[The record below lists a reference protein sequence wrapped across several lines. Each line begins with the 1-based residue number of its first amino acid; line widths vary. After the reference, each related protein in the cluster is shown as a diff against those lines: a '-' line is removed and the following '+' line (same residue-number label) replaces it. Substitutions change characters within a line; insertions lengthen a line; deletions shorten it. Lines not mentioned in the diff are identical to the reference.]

1 MKKIFIV
8 MLLVIAS
15 GLWNSTNGACMVPA
29 KSNSDLP
36 TISVSGELYET
47 AYPCEPG
54 EMCPTCLTPALDTEN
69 GIYYLTTTDAE
80 IEAQLDSLFNYLY
93 SINCICT
100 FPTRVTG
107 TTYQNG
113 SFKYININ
121 HIETDD
127 PHSYDTKLS
136 HYFPKGTKWINRKT
150 ERDPMTGKI
159 TSNSEGTYILS
170 EDTLIGGKTYHKLI
184 DEKGQLF
191 ATLREDGKK
200 IYFRYNDIDM
210 LLYDF
215 GVKVGDSIVFDYSA
229 FSASRY
235 QTPYIVYVDRIDT
248 ITLLDGRQAKAID
261 YYSNGERLGPDIEY
275 VGNDRGLIAP
285 IVDPEVPTLLGLRHA
300 SCCSFNGEPIYEY
313 NQGDCEE
320 LNAAA
325 QATTWYGIKYI
336 HEYPQTN
343 NKPFITSIIYKLN
356 GDTLINEVQY
366 KKLLFTNKHD
376 NLEDTYRG
384 AIRQSEDRQEVYYIP
399 SGIDKEYLLYN
410 FDVEQGDTV
419 YAYAGFYDAS
429 CVEMIE
435 YEQHQSITPAWIV
448 QDIQV
453 IDGRKHIT
461 VQQDTHVVEWI
472 EGIGTKHILWPVGR
486 GCYATGMEVQFHHT
500 LCAADNEG
508 NTIYSFDTDYIGIRN
523 NCPDWTVLSQES
535 KMSSLCD
542 EWHVLHEPFSS
553 FSPYSTIHFALTT
566 DTTINAQHYIK
577 LESTEGKNTLYE
589 GALREEN
596 KKVYFVPVGS
606 NNEYLLYAFDAQKG
620 EQLSNV
626 WGGGR
631 AEIYKNSFDAVVTD
645 ISDDTPRIFTLTLNT
660 PEEEH
665 YQIQWLEG
673 IGFMDGPIGSK
684 NIYDFAA
691 DYGVFRL
698 LCAYKKGVQ
707 VYISKYGEEFGCEF
721 NGIHTEDA
729 DTIPLYTGDDPG
741 SSTIDPIDPN
751 QVVVTLNGNELNIK
765 ESSGDEINYTLVLN
779 KNKQA
784 PAKEQTVQDNSFV
797 HSVSIELTESGYYTL
812 RLTNP
817 NWDSSMVGHFQ
828 YINSAIEEVQSD
840 EKCNAKILRDGQLLI
855 RVGERLYT
863 PTGIQIQ

>member
-29 KSNSDLP
+29 KNNSDLP
-36 TISVSGELYET
+36 TISVSGELYERG
-47 AYPCEPG
+47 YPCNPG
-54 EMCPTCLTPALDTEN
+54 EICLPCLTPALDTEN

-80 IEAQLDSLFNYLY
+80 IAAQLDSLFNYLY
-93 SINCICT
+93 SLNCICT

-107 TTYQNG
+107 TTEQNG
-113 SFKYININ
+113 SFKYINIS
-121 HIETDD
+121 HIETGD
-127 PHSYDTKLS
+127 PQPVSQENKVKS
-136 HYFPKGTKWINRKT
+136 HATQWFGIQYHHDYPQSEHTPII
-150 ERDPMTGKI
+150 TGI
-159 TSNSEGTYILS
+159 T
-170 EDTLIGGKTYHKLI
+170 
-184 DEKGQLF
+184 
-191 ATLREDGKK
+191 
-200 IYFRYNDIDM
+200 YN
-210 LLYDF
+210 
-215 GVKVGDSIVFDYSA
+215 
-229 FSASRY
+229 
-235 QTPYIVYVDRIDT
+235 
-248 ITLLDGRQAKAID
+248 
-261 YYSNGERLGPDIEY
+261 LGP
-275 VGNDRGLIAP
+275 
-285 IVDPEVPTLLGLRHA
+285 
-300 SCCSFNGEPIYEY
+300 
-313 NQGDCEE
+313 
-320 LNAAA
+320 
-325 QATTWYGIKYI
+325 
-336 HEYPQTN
+336 
-343 NKPFITSIIYKLN
+343 
-356 GDTLINEVQY
+356 DTLINTKLYRQIRYTNES
-366 KKLLFTNKHD
+366 KKVTNAYH
-376 NLEDTYRG
+376 G

-410 FDVEQGDTV
+410 FDVELGDTV

-448 QDIQV
+448 QDIQI

-461 VQQDTHVVEWI
+461 VQQDAHVVEWI

-523 NCPDWTVLSQES
+523 NCPDWTVLSQEN

-542 EWHVLHEPFSS
+542 EWHVLCESFWS

-566 DTTINAQHYIK
+566 DTTINARHYIK
-577 LESTEGKNTLYE
+577 LESTEGKYTLYK

-631 AEIYKNSFDAVVTD
+631 EEICQNSFDAVVTD

-660 PEEEH
+660 SEEEH

-673 IGFMDGPIGSK
+673 IGFMDGPIGTQ
-684 NIYDFAA
+684 NICDIA

-698 LCAYKKGVQ
+698 LCAYKEGVQ

-721 NGIHTEDA
+721 NGIRTEDA

-784 PAKEQTVQDNSFV
+784 PTKEQTVQANSFI
-797 HSVSIELTESGYYTL
+797 HSVSIELFESGYYTL

-817 NWDSSMVGHFQ
+817 NWDSSLVGHFQ
-828 YINSAIEEVQSD
+828 YINTAIEEVQGD
-840 EKCNAKILRDGQLLI
+840 ERCNTKILRDGQLLI

-863 PTGIQIQ
+863 PTGMQIQ

>member
-15 GLWNSTNGACMVPA
+15 GLWNSTNGACMAPA
-29 KSNSDLP
+29 KNNSDLP
-36 TISVSGELYET
+36 TISVSGELQERG
-47 AYPCEPG
+47 YPCEPG
-54 EMCPTCLTPALDTEN
+54 ELCPPCVTPALETDN

-80 IEAQLDSLFNYLY
+80 IEAQLDSLFNYLH
-93 SINCICT
+93 SLNCICT

-107 TTYQNG
+107 TTDQNG
-113 SFKYININ
+113 SFKYINIS
-121 HIETDD
+121 HIETGD
-127 PHSYDTKLS
+127 PQPVSQENKVKS
-136 HYFPKGTKWINRKT
+136 HATQWFGIQYHHDYPQSEHTPII
-150 ERDPMTGKI
+150 TGI
-159 TSNSEGTYILS
+159 T
-170 EDTLIGGKTYHKLI
+170 
-184 DEKGQLF
+184 
-191 ATLREDGKK
+191 
-200 IYFRYNDIDM
+200 YN
-210 LLYDF
+210 
-215 GVKVGDSIVFDYSA
+215 
-229 FSASRY
+229 
-235 QTPYIVYVDRIDT
+235 
-248 ITLLDGRQAKAID
+248 
-261 YYSNGERLGPDIEY
+261 LGP
-275 VGNDRGLIAP
+275 
-285 IVDPEVPTLLGLRHA
+285 
-300 SCCSFNGEPIYEY
+300 
-313 NQGDCEE
+313 
-320 LNAAA
+320 
-325 QATTWYGIKYI
+325 
-336 HEYPQTN
+336 
-343 NKPFITSIIYKLN
+343 
-356 GDTLINEVQY
+356 DTLINTKLYRQIRYTNES
-366 KKLLFTNKHD
+366 KKVTNAYH
-376 NLEDTYRG
+376 G

-410 FDVEQGDTV
+410 FDVEQGDTI

-461 VQQDTHVVEWI
+461 VQQDAHVVEWI

-542 EWHVLHEPFSS
+542 EWHVLYEPFSS

-631 AEIYKNSFDAVVTD
+631 AEICKNSFDAVVTD
-645 ISDDTPRIFTLTLNT
+645 ISDDTPRIFTLTLNRS
-660 PEEEH
+660 EEEY

-684 NIYDFAA
+684 NICNLAA

-698 LCAYKKGVQ
+698 LCAYRNGEQ
-707 VYISKYGEEFGCEF
+707 VYASDYSEKFGCEF
-721 NGIHTEDA
+721 NGFYYDYNEDV

-784 PAKEQTVQDNSFV
+784 PTKEQTVQANSFI
-797 HSVSIELTESGYYTL
+797 HSVSIELFESGYYTL
-812 RLTNP
+812 QLTNP
-817 NWDSSMVGHFQ
+817 NWDSSLVGHFQ
-828 YINSAIEEVQSD
+828 YINSAIEEVQGD

-863 PTGIQIQ
+863 PTGMQIQ

>member
-1 MKKIFIV
+1 
-8 MLLVIAS
+8 
-15 GLWNSTNGACMVPA
+15 MVPA
-29 KSNSDLP
+29 KNNSDLP
-36 TISVSGELYET
+36 TISVSGELCERG
-47 AYPCEPG
+47 YPCEPG
-54 EMCPTCLTPALDTEN
+54 EMCPPCVTPALDTEN

-80 IEAQLDSLFNYLY
+80 IEAQLDSLFNYLH
-93 SINCICT
+93 SLNCICT

-107 TTYQNG
+107 TTDTNG
-113 SFKYININ
+113 SFKYINIS
-121 HIETDD
+121 HIETGD
-127 PHSYDTKLS
+127 PQPVSQENKVKSQATQWFGIQYHHDYPQSEHT
-136 HYFPKGTKWINRKT
+136 PII
-150 ERDPMTGKI
+150 TGI
-159 TSNSEGTYILS
+159 T
-170 EDTLIGGKTYHKLI
+170 
-184 DEKGQLF
+184 
-191 ATLREDGKK
+191 
-200 IYFRYNDIDM
+200 YN
-210 LLYDF
+210 
-215 GVKVGDSIVFDYSA
+215 
-229 FSASRY
+229 
-235 QTPYIVYVDRIDT
+235 
-248 ITLLDGRQAKAID
+248 
-261 YYSNGERLGPDIEY
+261 LGP
-275 VGNDRGLIAP
+275 
-285 IVDPEVPTLLGLRHA
+285 
-300 SCCSFNGEPIYEY
+300 
-313 NQGDCEE
+313 
-320 LNAAA
+320 
-325 QATTWYGIKYI
+325 
-336 HEYPQTN
+336 
-343 NKPFITSIIYKLN
+343 
-356 GDTLINEVQY
+356 DTLINTKLYRQIRYTNES
-366 KKLLFTNKHD
+366 KKVTNAYH
-376 NLEDTYRG
+376 G

-461 VQQDTHVVEWI
+461 VQQDAHVVEWI

-523 NCPDWTVLSQES
+523 NCPDWTVLSQEN
-535 KMSSLCD
+535 KISSLCD
-542 EWHVLHEPFSS
+542 EWHVLCEPFWSIL
-553 FSPYSTIHFALTT
+553 PYSTIHFALTT
-566 DTTINAQHYIK
+566 DTTINARHYIK
-577 LESTEGKNTLYE
+577 LESTEGKYTLYE

-620 EQLSNV
+620 DQLSNI

-631 AEIYKNSFDAVVTD
+631 EEICKNSFDAVVTD

-660 PEEEH
+660 PEEEY

-673 IGFMDGPIGSK
+673 IGFMDGPIGTQ
-684 NIYDFAA
+684 NICDIA

-698 LCAYKKGVQ
+698 LCAYKEGVQ
-707 VYISKYGEEFGCEF
+707 VYTSKYGEEFGCEF
-721 NGIHTEDA
+721 NGVHTEDA

-741 SSTIDPIDPN
+741 SSTVDPIDPN

-784 PAKEQTVQDNSFV
+784 PTKEQTVQANSFI
-797 HSVSIELTESGYYTL
+797 HSVSIELFESGYYTL
-812 RLTNP
+812 QLTNP
-817 NWDSSMVGHFQ
+817 KWTNSLVGHFQ
-828 YINSAIEEVQSD
+828 YINTAIEEVQGD
-840 EKCNAKILRDGQLLI
+840 ERCNTKILRDGQLLI

-863 PTGIQIQ
+863 PTGMQIQ

>member
-29 KSNSDLP
+29 KNNSDLP
-36 TISVSGELYET
+36 TISVSGELYER

-54 EMCPTCLTPALDTEN
+54 EMCPTCLTPALETDN
-69 GIYYLTTTDAE
+69 GIYYLTTTDAQ

-113 SFKYININ
+113 SFKYINIS
-121 HIETDD
+121 HIETGD
-127 PHSYDTKLS
+127 PQPVSQENKVTS
-136 HYFPKGTKWINRKT
+136 HATQWFGIQYHHDYPQSEHTPII
-150 ERDPMTGKI
+150 TGI
-159 TSNSEGTYILS
+159 T
-170 EDTLIGGKTYHKLI
+170 
-184 DEKGQLF
+184 
-191 ATLREDGKK
+191 
-200 IYFRYNDIDM
+200 YN
-210 LLYDF
+210 
-215 GVKVGDSIVFDYSA
+215 
-229 FSASRY
+229 
-235 QTPYIVYVDRIDT
+235 
-248 ITLLDGRQAKAID
+248 
-261 YYSNGERLGPDIEY
+261 LGP
-275 VGNDRGLIAP
+275 
-285 IVDPEVPTLLGLRHA
+285 
-300 SCCSFNGEPIYEY
+300 
-313 NQGDCEE
+313 
-320 LNAAA
+320 
-325 QATTWYGIKYI
+325 
-336 HEYPQTN
+336 
-343 NKPFITSIIYKLN
+343 
-356 GDTLINEVQY
+356 DTLINTKLYRQIRYTNES
-366 KKLLFTNKHD
+366 KKVTNAYH
-376 NLEDTYRG
+376 G

-461 VQQDTHVVEWI
+461 VQQDAHVVEWI

-535 KMSSLCD
+535 KMTSLCD
-542 EWHVLHEPFSS
+542 EWHVLHEPFQA

-566 DTTINAQHYIK
+566 DTTINARHYIK
-577 LESTEGKNTLYE
+577 LESTEGKYTLYE

-620 EQLSNV
+620 DQLSNI

-631 AEIYKNSFDAVVTD
+631 EEICKNSFNAVVTD

-660 PEEEH
+660 SEEEH

-673 IGFMDGPIGSK
+673 IGFMDGPRGSQ
-684 NIYDFAA
+684 NICDIA

-698 LCAYKKGVQ
+698 LCAYKEGVQ
-707 VYISKYGEEFGCEF
+707 VYTSKYGEEFGCEF

-765 ESSGDEINYTLVLN
+765 ESSGDEINYILVLN

-784 PAKEQTVQDNSFV
+784 PTKEQTVQANSFI
-797 HSVSIELTESGYYTL
+797 HSVSIELFESGYYTL
-812 RLTNP
+812 QLTNP
-817 NWDSSMVGHFQ
+817 KWTNSLVGHFQ
-828 YINSAIEEVQSD
+828 YINTAIEEVQGD
-840 EKCNAKILRDGQLLI
+840 ERCNTKILRDGQLLI

>member
-29 KSNSDLP
+29 KNNSDLP
-36 TISVSGELYET
+36 TISVSGELYERG
-47 AYPCEPG
+47 YPCNPG
-54 EMCPTCLTPALDTEN
+54 EICLPCLTPALETDN

-80 IEAQLDSLFNYLY
+80 IAAQLDSLFNYLY
-93 SINCICT
+93 SLNCICT

-107 TTYQNG
+107 TTDQNG
-113 SFKYININ
+113 SFKYINIS
-121 HIETDD
+121 HIETGD
-127 PHSYDTKLS
+127 PQPVSQENKVKS
-136 HYFPKGTKWINRKT
+136 HATQWFGIQYHHDYPQSEHTPII
-150 ERDPMTGKI
+150 TGI
-159 TSNSEGTYILS
+159 T
-170 EDTLIGGKTYHKLI
+170 
-184 DEKGQLF
+184 
-191 ATLREDGKK
+191 
-200 IYFRYNDIDM
+200 YN
-210 LLYDF
+210 
-215 GVKVGDSIVFDYSA
+215 
-229 FSASRY
+229 
-235 QTPYIVYVDRIDT
+235 
-248 ITLLDGRQAKAID
+248 
-261 YYSNGERLGPDIEY
+261 LGP
-275 VGNDRGLIAP
+275 
-285 IVDPEVPTLLGLRHA
+285 
-300 SCCSFNGEPIYEY
+300 
-313 NQGDCEE
+313 
-320 LNAAA
+320 
-325 QATTWYGIKYI
+325 
-336 HEYPQTN
+336 
-343 NKPFITSIIYKLN
+343 
-356 GDTLINEVQY
+356 DTLINTKLYRQIRYTNES
-366 KKLLFTNKHD
+366 KKVTNAYH
-376 NLEDTYRG
+376 G

-429 CVEMIE
+429 CIEMIE

-461 VQQDTHVVEWI
+461 VQQDAHVVEWI

-542 EWHVLHEPFSS
+542 EWHVLHEPFGS
-553 FSPYSTIHFALTT
+553 FLPYSTIHFALTT
-566 DTTINAQHYIK
+566 DTTINARHYIK
-577 LESTEGKNTLYE
+577 LESTEGKYTLYE
-589 GALREEN
+589 GALRAEN

-606 NNEYLLYAFDAQKG
+606 NNEYLLYAFDAKKG

-631 AEIYKNSFDAVVTD
+631 AEICKNSFDAVVTD

-660 PEEEH
+660 PEEEY

-684 NIYDFAA
+684 NIYDLAA

-698 LCAYKKGVQ
+698 LCAYKEGVQ
-707 VYISKYGEEFGCEF
+707 VYTSKYGEEFGCEF

-741 SSTIDPIDPN
+741 SSTVDPVDPN

-784 PAKEQTVQDNSFV
+784 PTKEQTVQDNSFV

-817 NWDSSMVGHFQ
+817 NWDSSLVGHFQ
-828 YINSAIEEVQSD
+828 YINSATEEVQGD

-863 PTGIQIQ
+863 PTGMQIQ

>member
-36 TISVSGELYET
+36 TISVSGELYER

-54 EMCPTCLTPALDTEN
+54 EMCPTCLTPALETDN

-93 SINCICT
+93 SLNCICT

-113 SFKYININ
+113 SFKYINIS
-121 HIETDD
+121 HIETGD
-127 PHSYDTKLS
+127 PYSYDAKLS

-300 SCCSFNGEPIYEY
+300 SCCSFKGEPIYEY

-325 QATTWYGIKYI
+325 Q
-336 HEYPQTN
+336 
-343 NKPFITSIIYKLN
+343 
-356 GDTLINEVQY
+356 
-366 KKLLFTNKHD
+366 
-376 NLEDTYRG
+376 
-384 AIRQSEDRQEVYYIP
+384 
-399 SGIDKEYLLYN
+399 
-410 FDVEQGDTV
+410 
-419 YAYAGFYDAS
+419 
-429 CVEMIE
+429 
-435 YEQHQSITPAWIV
+435 
-448 QDIQV
+448 
-453 IDGRKHIT
+453 
-461 VQQDTHVVEWI
+461 
-472 EGIGTKHILWPVGR
+472 
-486 GCYATGMEVQFHHT
+486 
-500 LCAADNEG
+500 
-508 NTIYSFDTDYIGIRN
+508 
-523 NCPDWTVLSQES
+523 ES
-535 KMSSLCD
+535 KISSLCD
-542 EWHVLHEPFSS
+542 EWHVLREPFSS

-566 DTTINAQHYIK
+566 DTTINARHYIK

-660 PEEEH
+660 SEEEH

-698 LCAYKKGVQ
+698 LCAYKDGVQ

-721 NGIHTEDA
+721 NGVHTEDA

-784 PAKEQTVQDNSFV
+784 PAKEQTVQANSFI
-797 HSVSIELTESGYYTL
+797 HSVSIELFESGYYTL
-812 RLTNP
+812 LLTNP
-817 NWDSSMVGHFQ
+817 KWTNSLVGHFQ
-828 YINSAIEEVQSD
+828 YINTAIEEVQGD
-840 EKCNAKILRDGQLLI
+840 ERCNAKILRDGQLLI

-863 PTGIQIQ
+863 PTGMQIQ

>member
-1 MKKIFIV
+1 
-8 MLLVIAS
+8 
-15 GLWNSTNGACMVPA
+15 MVPA
-29 KSNSDLP
+29 KNNSDLP
-36 TISVSGELYET
+36 TISLSGELYIRS
-47 AYPCEPG
+47 YPCAPG
-54 EMCPTCLTPALDTEN
+54 DICLPCLTLALETEN

-80 IEAQLDSLFNYLY
+80 IEAQLDSLFNYLS

-100 FPTRVTG
+100 FPTRATG
-107 TTYQNG
+107 TTEQNG
-113 SFKYININ
+113 SFKYINIS

-136 HYFPKGTKWINRKT
+136 HYFPKGTKWMNRKT

-159 TSNSEGTYILS
+159 KSNSEGTYILS

-229 FSASRY
+229 FSASWY
-235 QTPYIVYVDRIDT
+235 QTPCTVYVDRIDT
-248 ITLLDGRQAKAID
+248 ITLLDGRRAKAIH
-261 YYSNGERLGPDIEY
+261 YYDERTGPDIEY

-285 IVDPEVPTLLGLRHA
+285 IVDPMVPTLLGLRHA
-300 SCCSFNGEPIYEY
+300 SCCSFKGEPIYEH
-313 NQGDCEE
+313 NQGNCEE

-325 QATTWYGIKYI
+325 QESKVKSHATQWFGIQY
-336 HEYPQTN
+336 HHDYPQSEHT
-343 NKPFITSIIYKLN
+343 PIITEITYNL
-356 GDTLINEVQY
+356 GPDTLINTKLYRQIRYTNES
-366 KKLLFTNKHD
+366 KKVTNAYH
-376 NLEDTYRG
+376 G

-429 CVEMIE
+429 CVEVIE

-461 VQQDTHVVEWI
+461 IQQDAHVVEWI

-486 GCYATGMEVQFHHT
+486 GCYATGMEIQFQHT
-500 LCAADNEG
+500 LCAADSEG

-523 NCPDWTVLSQES
+523 NCPDWAVLSQES

-542 EWHVLHEPFSS
+542 EWHVLHEPFLS

-566 DTTINAQHYIK
+566 DTIINARHYIK

-606 NNEYLLYAFDAQKG
+606 NNEYLLYAFDAPKG
-620 EQLSNV
+620 DQLSNV

-631 AEIYKNSFDAVVTD
+631 AEICKNSFDAVVTD

-660 PEEEH
+660 SKEEY

-673 IGFMDGPIGSK
+673 IGFMDGPTGSQ
-684 NIYDFAA
+684 NICDIA
-691 DYGVFRL
+691 DYGAFRL
-698 LCAYKKGVQ
+698 LCAYKEGVQ
-707 VYISKYGEEFGCEF
+707 VYTSKYGEEFGCEF
-721 NGIHTEDA
+721 NGVHTEDI

-741 SSTIDPIDPN
+741 SSTVDPVDPN

-784 PAKEQTVQDNSFV
+784 PTKEQTVQANSFI

-817 NWDSSMVGHFQ
+817 KWTNNIVGHFQ
-828 YINSAIEEVQSD
+828 YINTAIEEVQGD

>member
-54 EMCPTCLTPALDTEN
+54 EMCPTCLTPALETDN

-159 TSNSEGTYILS
+159 ISNSEGTYILS

-215 GVKVGDSIVFDYSA
+215 GVKVGDSIVFDYST
-229 FSASRY
+229 FSASWY

-248 ITLLDGRQAKAID
+248 ITLLDGRQAKAIH
-261 YYSNGERLGPDIEY
+261 YNGYGERFGPDIEY

-285 IVDPEVPTLLGLRHA
+285 IVDPLVPTLLGLRHA
-300 SCCSFNGEPIYEY
+300 SCCSFKGEPIYEY

-325 QATTWYGIKYI
+325 Q
-336 HEYPQTN
+336 E
-343 NKPFITSIIYKLN
+343 NKI
-356 GDTLINEVQY
+356 
-366 KKLLFTNKHD
+366 
-376 NLEDTYRG
+376 
-384 AIRQSEDRQEVYYIP
+384 
-399 SGIDKEYLLYN
+399 
-410 FDVEQGDTV
+410 
-419 YAYAGFYDAS
+419 
-429 CVEMIE
+429 
-435 YEQHQSITPAWIV
+435 
-448 QDIQV
+448 
-453 IDGRKHIT
+453 
-461 VQQDTHVVEWI
+461 
-472 EGIGTKHILWPVGR
+472 
-486 GCYATGMEVQFHHT
+486 
-500 LCAADNEG
+500 
-508 NTIYSFDTDYIGIRN
+508 
-523 NCPDWTVLSQES
+523 
-535 KMSSLCD
+535 SSLCD
-542 EWHVLHEPFSS
+542 EWHVLREPFSS

-566 DTTINAQHYIK
+566 DTTINARHYIK
-577 LESTEGKNTLYE
+577 LESTEGKYTLYK

-631 AEIYKNSFDAVVTD
+631 EEICQNSFDAVVTD

-660 PEEEH
+660 EEEH

-673 IGFMDGPIGSK
+673 IGFMDGPRGSQ
-684 NIYDFAA
+684 NIYDIA

-698 LCAYKKGVQ
+698 LCAYRNGEQ
-707 VYISKYGEEFGCEF
+707 VYASDYSGKFGCEF
-721 NGIHTEDA
+721 NGFYYDYNEDV

-784 PAKEQTVQDNSFV
+784 PTKEQTVQANSFI
-797 HSVSIELTESGYYTL
+797 HSVSIELFESGYYTL

-817 NWDSSMVGHFQ
+817 NWDSSLVGHFQ
-828 YINSAIEEVQSD
+828 YINTAIEEVQGD
-840 EKCNAKILRDGQLLI
+840 ERCNTKILRDGQLLI

-863 PTGIQIQ
+863 PTGMQIQ

>member
-113 SFKYININ
+113 SFKYINIS
-121 HIETDD
+121 HMETGD
-127 PHSYDTKLS
+127 P
-136 HYFPKGTKWINRKT
+136 
-150 ERDPMTGKI
+150 
-159 TSNSEGTYILS
+159 
-170 EDTLIGGKTYHKLI
+170 
-184 DEKGQLF
+184 Q
-191 ATLREDGKK
+191 
-200 IYFRYNDIDM
+200 
-210 LLYDF
+210 
-215 GVKVGDSIVFDYSA
+215 
-229 FSASRY
+229 
-235 QTPYIVYVDRIDT
+235 
-248 ITLLDGRQAKAID
+248 
-261 YYSNGERLGPDIEY
+261 
-275 VGNDRGLIAP
+275 
-285 IVDPEVPTLLGLRHA
+285 
-300 SCCSFNGEPIYEY
+300 
-313 NQGDCEE
+313 
-320 LNAAA
+320 
-325 QATTWYGIKYI
+325 
-336 HEYPQTN
+336 
-343 NKPFITSIIYKLN
+343 
-356 GDTLINEVQY
+356 
-366 KKLLFTNKHD
+366 
-376 NLEDTYRG
+376 
-384 AIRQSEDRQEVYYIP
+384 
-399 SGIDKEYLLYN
+399 
-410 FDVEQGDTV
+410 
-419 YAYAGFYDAS
+419 
-429 CVEMIE
+429 
-435 YEQHQSITPAWIV
+435 
-448 QDIQV
+448 
-453 IDGRKHIT
+453 
-461 VQQDTHVVEWI
+461 
-472 EGIGTKHILWPVGR
+472 PV
-486 GCYATGMEVQFHHT
+486 
-500 LCAADNEG
+500 
-508 NTIYSFDTDYIGIRN
+508 
-523 NCPDWTVLSQES
+523 SQEN
-535 KMSSLCD
+535 KISSLCD
-542 EWHVLHEPFSS
+542 EWHVLHEPFGS
-553 FSPYSTIHFALTT
+553 FLPYSTIHFALTT
-566 DTTINAQHYIK
+566 DTTINARHYIK

-620 EQLSNV
+620 DQLSNI

-631 AEIYKNSFDAVVTD
+631 EEICKNSFNAVVTD

-660 PEEEH
+660 PEEEY

-673 IGFMDGPIGSK
+673 IGFMDGPIGTQ
-684 NIYDFAA
+684 NICDIA

-698 LCAYKKGVQ
+698 LCAYKEGVQ
-707 VYISKYGEEFGCEF
+707 VYTSKYGEEFGCEF

-784 PAKEQTVQDNSFV
+784 PAKEQTVQANSFI

-812 RLTNP
+812 QLTNP
-817 NWDSSMVGHFQ
+817 NWDSSLVGRFQ
-828 YINSAIEEVQSD
+828 YINSAIEEVQGD

>member
-36 TISVSGELYET
+36 TISVSGELYER

-54 EMCPTCLTPALDTEN
+54 EMCPTCLTPALETDN
-69 GIYYLTTTDAE
+69 GIYYLTTTDAQ

-113 SFKYININ
+113 SFKYINIS
-121 HIETDD
+121 HIETGD
-127 PHSYDTKLS
+127 PYSYDAKLS

-170 EDTLIGGKTYHKLI
+170 EDTLIDGKTYHKLI

-248 ITLLDGRQAKAID
+248 ITLLDGRQAKEIH
-261 YYSNGERLGPDIEY
+261 YYSNGERFGPDIEY

-300 SCCSFNGEPIYEY
+300 SCCSFKGEPIYEY

-325 QATTWYGIKYI
+325 Q
-336 HEYPQTN
+336 E
-343 NKPFITSIIYKLN
+343 NKI
-356 GDTLINEVQY
+356 
-366 KKLLFTNKHD
+366 
-376 NLEDTYRG
+376 
-384 AIRQSEDRQEVYYIP
+384 
-399 SGIDKEYLLYN
+399 
-410 FDVEQGDTV
+410 
-419 YAYAGFYDAS
+419 
-429 CVEMIE
+429 
-435 YEQHQSITPAWIV
+435 
-448 QDIQV
+448 
-453 IDGRKHIT
+453 
-461 VQQDTHVVEWI
+461 
-472 EGIGTKHILWPVGR
+472 
-486 GCYATGMEVQFHHT
+486 
-500 LCAADNEG
+500 
-508 NTIYSFDTDYIGIRN
+508 
-523 NCPDWTVLSQES
+523 
-535 KMSSLCD
+535 SSLCD
-542 EWHVLHEPFSS
+542 EWHVLREPFSS

-577 LESTEGKNTLYE
+577 LESTEGKITLYE

-606 NNEYLLYAFDAQKG
+606 NNEYLLYAFDAKKG
-620 EQLSNV
+620 DQLSNV

-660 PEEEH
+660 SEEEH

-684 NIYDFAA
+684 NIYDLAA

-698 LCAYKKGVQ
+698 LCAYKEGVQ
-707 VYISKYGEEFGCEF
+707 VYTSKYGEEFGCEF

-784 PAKEQTVQDNSFV
+784 PAKEQTVQANSFIY
-797 HSVSIELTESGYYTL
+797 SVSIELFESGYYTL
-812 RLTNP
+812 LLTNP
-817 NWDSSMVGHFQ
+817 KWTNSLVGHFQ
-828 YINSAIEEVQSD
+828 YINTAIEEVQGD
-840 EKCNAKILRDGQLLI
+840 ERCNTKILRDGQLLI

>member
-1 MKKIFIV
+1 MKTKVLF
-8 MLLVIAS
+8 MLLCVLLVTS
-15 GLWNSTNGACMVPA
+15 PMVA
-29 KSNSDLP
+29 N
-36 TISVSGELYET
+36 
-47 AYPCEPG
+47 
-54 EMCPTCLTPALDTEN
+54 EN
-69 GIYYLTTTDAE
+69 L
-80 IEAQLDSLFNYLY
+80 
-93 SINCICT
+93 
-100 FPTRVTG
+100 
-107 TTYQNG
+107 
-113 SFKYININ
+113 
-121 HIETDD
+121 
-127 PHSYDTKLS
+127 
-136 HYFPKGTKWINRKT
+136 YFPKGTKWINRKT

-159 TSNSEGTYILS
+159 TSNSEGTYIIS

-215 GVKVGDSIVFDYSA
+215 GVEVGDTIEYDYTA
-229 FSASRY
+229 FGGEWW
-235 QTPYIVYVDRIDT
+235 QGPCQIYVTHIDT
-248 ITLLDGRQAKAID
+248 VTLLDGRNAKAIF
-261 YYSNGERLGPDIEY
+261 SEGRIGPDIEY
-275 VGNDRGLIAP
+275 VGSDRGLIAP
-285 IVDPEVPTLLGLRHA
+285 IVSPSIPLLLGWSYA

-313 NQGDCEE
+313 KQGNCEE

-325 QATTWYGIKYI
+325 Q
-336 HEYPQTN
+336 EN
-343 NKPFITSIIYKLN
+343 
-356 GDTLINEVQY
+356 
-366 KKLLFTNKHD
+366 
-376 NLEDTYRG
+376 
-384 AIRQSEDRQEVYYIP
+384 
-399 SGIDKEYLLYN
+399 
-410 FDVEQGDTV
+410 
-419 YAYAGFYDAS
+419 
-429 CVEMIE
+429 
-435 YEQHQSITPAWIV
+435 
-448 QDIQV
+448 
-453 IDGRKHIT
+453 
-461 VQQDTHVVEWI
+461 
-472 EGIGTKHILWPVGR
+472 
-486 GCYATGMEVQFHHT
+486 
-500 LCAADNEG
+500 
-508 NTIYSFDTDYIGIRN
+508 
-523 NCPDWTVLSQES
+523 

-542 EWHVLHEPFSS
+542 EWHVLHEPFWS

-566 DTTINAQHYIK
+566 DTTINARHYIK

-606 NNEYLLYAFDAQKG
+606 NNEYLLYAFDVQKG

-631 AEIYKNSFDAVVTD
+631 AEIRKNSFDAVVTD
-645 ISDDTPRIFTLTLNT
+645 ISDDTPRIFTLTLNM

-673 IGFMDGPIGSK
+673 IGFMDGPTGSQ
-684 NIYDFAA
+684 NICDIA

-698 LCAYKKGVQ
+698 LCAYKEGVQ
-707 VYISKYGEEFGCEF
+707 VYTSKYGEEFGCEF
-721 NGIHTEDA
+721 NGVHTEDV

-741 SSTIDPIDPN
+741 SSTVDPVDPN

-812 RLTNP
+812 QLTNP
-817 NWDSSMVGHFQ
+817 NWDSSLVGHFQ
-828 YINSAIEEVQSD
+828 YINTAIEEVQGD
-840 EKCNAKILRDGQLLI
+840 EKCNTKILRDGQLLI

>member
-36 TISVSGELYET
+36 TISVSGELQERG
-47 AYPCEPG
+47 YPCEPG
-54 EMCPTCLTPALDTEN
+54 EMCPTCLTPALETDN

-113 SFKYININ
+113 SFKYINIS
-121 HIETDD
+121 HIETGD
-127 PHSYDTKLS
+127 PQPVSQENKVKS
-136 HYFPKGTKWINRKT
+136 HATQWFGIQYHHDYPQSEHTPII
-150 ERDPMTGKI
+150 TGI
-159 TSNSEGTYILS
+159 T
-170 EDTLIGGKTYHKLI
+170 
-184 DEKGQLF
+184 
-191 ATLREDGKK
+191 
-200 IYFRYNDIDM
+200 YN
-210 LLYDF
+210 
-215 GVKVGDSIVFDYSA
+215 
-229 FSASRY
+229 
-235 QTPYIVYVDRIDT
+235 
-248 ITLLDGRQAKAID
+248 
-261 YYSNGERLGPDIEY
+261 
-275 VGNDRGLIAP
+275 
-285 IVDPEVPTLLGLRHA
+285 LGL
-300 SCCSFNGEPIYEY
+300 
-313 NQGDCEE
+313 
-320 LNAAA
+320 
-325 QATTWYGIKYI
+325 
-336 HEYPQTN
+336 
-343 NKPFITSIIYKLN
+343 
-356 GDTLINEVQY
+356 DTLINTKLYRQIRYTNES
-366 KKLLFTNKHD
+366 KKVTNAYH
-376 NLEDTYRG
+376 G

-461 VQQDTHVVEWI
+461 VQQDAHVVEWI

-523 NCPDWTVLSQES
+523 NCPDWAVLS
-535 KMSSLCD
+535 
-542 EWHVLHEPFSS
+542 
-553 FSPYSTIHFALTT
+553 
-566 DTTINAQHYIK
+566 
-577 LESTEGKNTLYE
+577 
-589 GALREEN
+589 
-596 KKVYFVPVGS
+596 
-606 NNEYLLYAFDAQKG
+606 
-620 EQLSNV
+620 
-626 WGGGR
+626 
-631 AEIYKNSFDAVVTD
+631 
-645 ISDDTPRIFTLTLNT
+645 
-660 PEEEH
+660 
-665 YQIQWLEG
+665 
-673 IGFMDGPIGSK
+673 
-684 NIYDFAA
+684 
-691 DYGVFRL
+691 
-698 LCAYKKGVQ
+698 
-707 VYISKYGEEFGCEF
+707 
-721 NGIHTEDA
+721 DA

-741 SSTIDPIDPN
+741 SSTVDPIDPN

-784 PAKEQTVQDNSFV
+784 PAKEQTVQDNSFI

-817 NWDSSMVGHFQ
+817 KWTNNIVGHFQ
-828 YINSAIEEVQSD
+828 YINTAIEEVQGD

-863 PTGIQIQ
+863 PTGMQIQ